1 MSQPTEDIV
10 NYRLAKK
17 HFERKQKIVVL
28 KNSYQ
33 YRNRRR
39 ITVKRFMLGLLVG
52 VVAVAVLYFLYGMKY
67 RSAFLPNTIIDGVDA
82 SGETIEEFQQHMA
95 DEISKYILVHHR
107 INNRVKLYCQW
118 YTLISPFKRI
128 CRNIIL
134 FDETQDTFF
143 QLLHRLIVFSF

>member
-1 MSQPTEDIV
+1 MSQPAEDIV

-67 RSAFLPNTIIDGVDA
+67 RSAFLPNTIPESACLVSSAVEGGNISVV
-82 SGETIEEFQQHMA
+82 HMY
-95 DEISKYILVHHR
+95 YI
-107 INNRVKLYCQW
+107 Q
-118 YTLISPFKRI
+118 
-128 CRNIIL
+128 
-134 FDETQDTFF
+134 
-143 QLLHRLIVFSF
+143 